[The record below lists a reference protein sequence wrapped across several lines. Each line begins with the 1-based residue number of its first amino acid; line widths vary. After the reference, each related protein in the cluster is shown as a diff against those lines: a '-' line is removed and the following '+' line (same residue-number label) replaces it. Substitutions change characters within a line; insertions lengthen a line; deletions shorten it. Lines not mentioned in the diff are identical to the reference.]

1 MDSRK
6 HFAILLQP
14 GQAAFTP
21 KSHSLNQE
29 RIWRHFQNDAPEVFQ
44 QADGRIKFLVRRLTQ
59 RVKTGAAVLNVGVGS
74 GLFEELAI
82 RAGINVYS
90 LDPDAE
96 SIARLN
102 LLPEMKGGARVGCL
116 ESIPF
121 AADVFDAVVVSEVLE
136 HLSDKALERALSE
149 IHRVLVPRGIITG
162 TVPASENLSE
172 QLTVCPCCGEKF
184 HRWGH
189 LQSFDADRLRALLS
203 EGFKV
208 QVIQEKFLAPWSYLD
223 WKGKTVSVVKNSFL
237 RLGISWPGA
246 SLYFA
251 ANKK

>member
-44 QADGRIKFLVRRLTQ
+44 QAAGRIKFLVRRLTQ

-82 RAGINVYS
+82 RAGMNVYS

-121 AADVFDAVVVSEVLE
+121 AADVSDAVVVSEVLE
-136 HLSDKALERALSE
+136 HLSDEALERALSE
-149 IHRVLVPRGIITG
+149 MHRVLV
-162 TVPASENLSE
+162 
-172 QLTVCPCCGEKF
+172 
-184 HRWGH
+184 
-189 LQSFDADRLRALLS
+189 
-203 EGFKV
+203 
-208 QVIQEKFLAPWSYLD
+208 
-223 WKGKTVSVVKNSFL
+223 
-237 RLGISWPGA
+237 
-246 SLYFA
+246 
-251 ANKK
+251 